1 MSLLD
6 KIKGK
11 STALSV
17 QDLEK
22 KGVGK
27 IQLISESELLG
38 LVGSGGG
45 GSSSE
50 LEQLRK
56 ENEDLRR
63 QLAETQEELQSAGEF
78 IQRLQEL
85 QG

>member
-27 IQLISESELLG
+27 VQLISESELLG

-63 QLAETQEELQSAGEF
+63 QLSETQEELQSAGEF